1 MIKSENTVE
10 SFEPEFYNI
19 PIMGFGDLILT
30 PIYILVLY
38 LIFKA
43 RRKKYDELLLQ
54 KYHLQ
59 AFWVKII
66 GSIFFTIFYGFITG
80 GDSLSLYHAE
90 GKNLYHQIL
99 KDPQNLQY
107 LLSSGKDFNMRLI
120 KNPAN
125 AGYFPAEANFMLI
138 RFDAIFSFFTF
149 GRYAPINLI
158 FAAIGFSGLWKLFL
172 FFYDQNPKLH
182 KQFALCILFFPSV
195 VFWSSGLLKDTLC
208 IASLGWITYSL
219 YEILYHKRRIMRNL
233 FLLSFFTYLLVI
245 IKVYII
251 LAYLPFLVLFII
263 FKNIKE
269 VKSSFLKWLIAPALI
284 VLSIFVFSKI
294 MNSFDNELG
303 AYAVDEVTTS
313 ISYLNAG
320 LSQKTGQADAA
331 SNFNLGMEFEP
342 SFFGLIKIAPYA
354 IAATFFRPFIWE
366 ASKITQM
373 LAAVE
378 SLVLIFFTAFILFKT
393 GPFRFMKIV
402 ITNPLI
408 MYCFMF
414 AIVFGLFVGASTL
427 NFGTLVRYKIPCLPF
442 YAISLFLVY
451 EKVKERNLQKSFA
464 KMGHENAIDIKTENS
479 FA

>member
-1 MIKSENTVE
+1 
-10 SFEPEFYNI
+10 
-19 PIMGFGDLILT
+19 MGFGDLILT
-30 PIYILVLY
+30 PVYIFLLY

-43 RRKKYDELLLQ
+43 RRKRYDDLLLQ
-54 KYHLQ
+54 KYHRQ
-59 AFWVKII
+59 AFWVKMV
-66 GSIFFTIFYGFITG
+66 GSIFFFIFYGLITG
-80 GDSLSLYHAE
+80 GDSF
-90 GKNLYHQIL
+90 NLYHTEGRNLYELIL
-99 KDPQNLQY
+99 SDVQNVRY
-107 LLSSGKDFNMRLI
+107 LFKPGSEFNLHLV

-125 AGYFPAEANFMLI
+125 EGYFGGEGNFMLI
-138 RFDAIFSFFTF
+138 RIDAIFSFMTF

-172 FFYDQNPKLH
+172 FFYDQNPKFH
-182 KQFALCILFFPSV
+182 KQFAICILFFPTV

-208 IASLGWITYSL
+208 IASLGWITFSL
-219 YEILYHKRRIMRNL
+219 YEIMYYRRKIFKNFL
-233 FLLSFFTYLLVI
+233 FLTFFTYLLVI

-251 LAYLPFLVLFII
+251 LAYLPFFILFII
-263 FKNIKE
+263 LKNVKE
-269 VKSSFLKWLIAPALI
+269 VKSNFLKWLIAPMLI
-284 VLSIFVFSKI
+284 FLSIFIFSKV
-294 MNSFDNELG
+294 MSTFDTELG
-303 AYAVDEVTTS
+303 GYAVEEVTTS

-342 SFFGLIKIAPYA
+342 SFAGLLKISPYA

-378 SLVLIFFTAFILFKT
+378 SLVLMFFTLFILLKT
-393 GPFRFMKIV
+393 GPFQFIRTV
-402 ITNPLI
+402 IKDPLI

-442 YAISLFLVY
+442 YAISLLLVF
-451 EKVKERNLQKSFA
+451 EKVKERAFQKSLA
-464 KMGHENAIDIKTENS
+464 KNEHINARDIEIENLLA
-479 FA
+479 